1 MMLDKLKELKDCL
14 PEPKLTWDMLLR
26 LFYSLCAWLVIG
38 TIVGISD
45 DHTPIGVL
53 RRSLDWLEVPSA
65 FTHGMEDWYAGHS
78 VLLGCFGIGVIIDSV
93 RLSCGVDESAKRVA
107 GREIPPF
114 CLGFLLCLQ
123 SFGDKPS
130 TSWSWIC
137 LFLALAW
144 LIYALSFAFKKKF
157 ISNTSDDLFDLIMT
171 WPVAIFFTI
180 VYPLVM
186 VEWLLFGNSN

>member
-1 MMLDKLKELKDCL
+1 MMLDKLKDCL

-38 TIVGISD
+38 TIVGMSD

-78 VLLGCFGIGVIIDSV
+78 VLLGGFGIGVIIFSV
-93 RLSCGVDESAKRVA
+93 CLSYGVDESDERVT

-123 SFGDKPS
+123 SFGDKSS
-130 TSWSWIC
+130 TSWSRIC
-137 LFLALAW
+137 LFLVLAW
-144 LIYALSFAFKKKF
+144 IIYTLSFAFKKKF
-157 ISNTSDDLFDLIMT
+157 KSNISDSWFVLIMT
-171 WPVAIFFTI
+171 WPEAIFFTI

-186 VEWLLFGNSN
+186 VQQLLFGNSN